1 MENYLEVW
9 RVLDEL
15 VNVIKGKGGNVPKG
29 VISELRSAK
38 ALINMFNL
46 DKTKLETLTKI
57 ESHLGNIEQTLLY
70 IAESD
75 VNRDLADTYLKK
87 ILEARG
93 KQMIEQKMPSRFIP
107 AIPRDQHWIRVRID
121 EDINKSEVKVLSDE
135 LDLSLKEQDE
145 DHVIIYGDKEKIK
158 NLIQKMAER
167 RK

>member
-15 VNVIKGKGGNVPKG
+15 VNVIKGRSRNVPKD
-29 VISELRSAK
+29 VISELRSVK
-38 ALINMFNL
+38 ALINMFIL

-57 ESHLGNIEQTLLY
+57 EAHLGNIEQTLLY

-75 VNRDLADTYLKK
+75 VDRDLADTYLKK

-93 KQMIEQKMPSRFIP
+93 KETIEQKTPSRFIP

-121 EDINKSEVKVLSDE
+121 EDINKSEVETLADE
-135 LDLSLKEQDE
+135 LELSLKEQDE
-145 DHVIIYGDKEKIK
+145 EYVIIYGDEKKIK

-167 RK
+167 RR

>member
-1 MENYLEVW
+1 MENYLEAW

-15 VNVIKGKGGNVPKG
+15 VNVIKGRGGNVPKD
-29 VISELRSAK
+29 VISELRSTK

-87 ILEARG
+87 ILKARG
-93 KQMIEQKMPSRFIP
+93 KENIEQKTPSRFIL
-107 AIPRDQHWIRVRID
+107 AVPRDQHWIRVRTG
-121 EDINKSEVKVLSDE
+121 EDISKSEVESLADE
-135 LDLSLKEQDE
+135 FKLSLKEQDE
-145 DHVIIYGDKEKIK
+145 EYVIIYGEKKMIK

-167 RK
+167 RR